1 MNSFWLNFF
10 VALACVTGFLIREV
24 MAIMAR
30 SNDNP
35 PTWSSY
41 WGQSRNKWNVA
52 LNALC
57 TIGIMLGRNEVIGIG
72 SSPKLAAGWPN
83 IAQFGQFLQEAPI
96 LTALGIGLFGAFLIR
111 WVTTMVSNRF
121 GAAKKAR
128 QAAQNPSG
136 DGHGI

>member
-1 MNSFWLNFF
+1 MTLASTIL
-10 VALACVTGFLIREV
+10 VAFACICGFLIREV

-30 SNDNP
+30 SNDDP
-35 PTWSSY
+35 PSLTAYWSKAKN
-41 WGQSRNKWNVA
+41 RWNVV

-57 TIGIMLGRNEVIGIG
+57 VVGVMLGRNEVIAIG
-72 SSPKLAAGWPN
+72 TSPRLATSWPN

-96 LTALGIGLFGAFLIR
+96 LTALGIGLFSAFLIR

-128 QAAQNPSG
+128 QNQTPDPNG
-136 DGHGI
+136 NDIQ